1 MDVNTQASFSWWEK
15 ESFVKTY
22 DFVIIGAG
30 IVGLNTA
37 IQLRS
42 RYPDADIA
50 VLERGWLPS
59 GASTKNAGFA
69 CFGSPTELISDLQ
82 HASDADVQAL
92 VQKRYQGLQLLLNL
106 LGADAIGFEPSGGH
120 EVFLAHESESFAH
133 IAAQLPLLNA
143 MLQDAL
149 PMHTVYQV
157 RDPEKGY
164 FGMQQVEGMIHIAG
178 EGMLHTGKMMRAL
191 WDYALKLGIRVF
203 TGVSVQAIHET
214 GQGAEVITTDGAVF
228 QASHSFVTTNGFARM
243 LLPELDVQPA
253 RAQVLITE
261 PIPGLQLKGTYH
273 YDAGY
278 YYFRNVGNRVLLGGG
293 RNLDFAGENTYAQG
307 NTPLITERL
316 AHLLQ
321 TVIVPEQKVEVEHT
335 WSGIMGIGSHKSYIL
350 NSVHPHVHVGVRM
363 GGMGVA
369 LGSLVGRELADLV

>member
-1 MDVNTQASFSWWEK
+1 MDANTQASISWWEK
-15 ESFVKTY
+15 QSFVKAY

-37 IQLRS
+37 IQLRL

-69 CFGSPTELISDLQ
+69 CFGSPTELLSDLQ
-82 HASDADVQAL
+82 QASEADVQTL
-92 VQKRYQGLQLLLNL
+92 VQKRYQGLQLLLRL
-106 LGADAIGFEPSGGH
+106 LGAEAIGFEPSGGH
-120 EVFLAHESESFAH
+120 EVFLKHESEIFAH
-133 IAAQLPLLNA
+133 TAAQLPMLNA
-143 MLQDAL
+143 MLLDAL
-149 PMHTVYQV
+149 PNHPVYQV
-157 RDPEKGY
+157 RDSNRGY

-191 WDYALKLGIRVF
+191 WDYALNLGIRVF
-203 TGVSVQAIHET
+203 TGISVESIHET
-214 GQGAEVITTDGAVF
+214 GQGAELITTDGAAF

-261 PIPGLQLKGTYH
+261 PIPSLQLQGTYH

-293 RNLDFAGENTYAQG
+293 RNLDFVGENTYLQG
-307 NTPLITERL
+307 NTALIMESL
-316 AHLLQ
+316 EGLLQ
-321 TVIVPEQKVEVEHT
+321 SVILPSQKFEIAHT
-335 WSGIMGIGSHKSYIL
+335 WSGIMGIGGQKSYIVQ
-350 NSVHPHVHVGVRM
+350 SVHPHVHVGVRM

-369 LGSLVGRELADLV
+369 LGSLVGMELSEIV